1 MCKLAIMAD
10 FNIVSNFTPK
20 GDQPTAISEIIKSIN
35 NGDDYITLLGVTGSG
50 KTFTMANVIES
61 VQRPTLVMSHN
72 KTLAAQLYGELK
84 QLFPNN
90 AVEFFISYY
99 DYYQP
104 EAYLPVTDTY
114 IEKDASINDEINKL
128 RLKTTSSLMARK
140 DVIVV
145 SSVSCIYGLG
155 APDEYIKGSVKVNVG
170 ESLDRRKLLS
180 DLVHIHYS
188 RNDQVLERGNVRVL
202 GDIIEIFPA
211 YEDLCVR
218 IELFGTKID
227 KICKFDYLTG
237 DIKEELDTFVI
248 FPAKHFIADKEKTLK
263 VIEHIKA
270 ELSDRLDLLR
280 SNNKLLE
287 AQRLEQRT
295 NFDIEMMI
303 ELGYCSGIENYSRFF
318 SGRGKGEKP
327 FTLIDFFPDNYLTIL
342 DESHATLPQIRAMYK
357 GDRSRKESLVEH
369 GFRLPSALDNR
380 PLKYEEFIQA
390 QNQIIFMSATPSDT
404 ELEFCR
410 GAVVEQ
416 LLRPT
421 GLLDPIVE
429 VRNTTGQIDN
439 LIGEIRKRVKNQE
452 RVLVTTLTKRMA
464 EDLTDY
470 LSGLSIRVRY
480 LHSDIISLER
490 VKILRGLRIGS
501 FDVLIGI
508 NLLREGLDLPEVS
521 LVAVIDADKEGFLRS
536 KSSLLQVAGRAARN
550 VDGTV
555 ILYGDKITGAMKN
568 LIDETSRRREL
579 QNRYNLKNN
588 ITPQSI
594 RKSVD
599 EIMLTTSVAGSADEE
614 PFAISEEIN
623 FNKMNEDERE
633 MILLE
638 LRKEMIQSAERL
650 EFEIAAKIRDEIDNI
665 EQNIESVVS

>member
-1 MCKLAIMAD
+1 
-10 FNIVSNFTPK
+10 
-20 GDQPTAISEIIKSIN
+20 
-35 NGDDYITLLGVTGSG
+35 
-50 KTFTMANVIES
+50 
-61 VQRPTLVMSHN
+61 MSHN

-114 IEKDASINDEINKL
+114 IEKDASINDEIDKL

-263 VIEHIKA
+263 VIEHIKD

-623 FNKMNEDERE
+623 FNKINEDERE

-650 EFEIAAKIRDEIDNI
+650 EFEKAAKIRDEIDNI

>member
-1 MCKLAIMAD
+1 MAD

-20 GDQPTAISEIIKSIN
+20 GDQPTAISEITKSIN
-35 NGDDYITLLGVTGSG
+35 NGDDYTTLLGVTGSG

-90 AVEFFISYY
+90 AVEYFISYY

-263 VIEHIKA
+263 VIEQIKD

-342 DESHATLPQIRAMYK
+342 DESHATLPQIRAMYN

-429 VRNTTGQIDN
+429 VRHTTGQIDN

-623 FNKMNEDERE
+623 FNKINEDERE

-650 EFEIAAKIRDEIDNI
+650 EFEKAAKIRDEIDNI